1 MLSNSSKALFVL
13 DILRRETDA
22 EHRLSAPALLKRLE
36 EHGIRAERRSIYRA
50 VDALRAH
57 GERIEKTPTGY
68 YYAREAPDKNDLYA
82 LTAAVQAAS
91 FLSDARKQALFR
103 ALGALWGAR
112 AAEETISCGAAI
124 VAASARNDAPFMA
137 MLTASQAIAAGK
149 QLTFS
154 ASLPEPGG
162 YARLRV
168 NPYALF
174 FKEGVCWL
182 VCNVEGEYG
191 LSRFPLF
198 PLSGARVERQPRRH
212 ISEVSPY
219 IVRFDAEKAMQ
230 DLAR

>member
-1 MLSNSSKALFVL
+1 
-13 DILRRETDA
+13 
-22 EHRLSAPALLKRLE
+22 
-36 EHGIRAERRSIYRA
+36 
-50 VDALRAH
+50 
-57 GERIEKTPTGY
+57 
-68 YYAREAPDKNDLYA
+68 
-82 LTAAVQAAS
+82 
-91 FLSDARKQALFR
+91 
-103 ALGALWGAR
+103 
-112 AAEETISCGAAI
+112 
-124 VAASARNDAPFMA
+124 MA

-174 FKEGVCWL
+174 FKEGACWL

-219 IVRFDAEKAMQ
+219 KARFDAEEAMQ